1 MGTLFNNTRTLILDN
16 WSQLTQEYLLSLDFS
31 KNDTILPD
39 VVYADYWR
47 EKIFINFQKNQ

>member
-39 VVYADYWR
+39 VVYADYWHQ
-47 EKIFINFQKNQ
+47 KLFQTA